1 MEMIENE
8 FNEDWVKIEDS
19 KLIQKFNLC
28 LEDTKDLST
37 YYIAE
42 VPSLEETSNPHYVWD
57 IHGGKNGN
65 GNWIVYLLDIVN
77 VIVNLKQIFNKV
89 TILDIKNDVPDDV
102 FDIRIICYDM
112 K

>member
-19 KLIQKFNLC
+19 ELIQKFNSC
-28 LEDTKDLST
+28 LEDTNDLST
-37 YYIAE
+37 YYIAG
-42 VPSLEETSNPHYVWD
+42 VPSPEEIGNPHYVWD

-77 VIVNLKQIFNKV
+77 VVVNLKQIFNKV
-89 TILDIKNDVPDDV
+89 TVLDIKNDVPDDV